1 MPGPKAPTLLLLWLF
16 AACAWPLAQAA
27 TPDLQ
32 SLERYRKE
40 QLALRSLVQG
50 DARYAHVDDSTR
62 RRLVELQDEA
72 FSRIDALAAGTA
84 TVEQEL
90 AALEED
96 RDAIARLTKDI
107 ELDRPRCRN
116 APRTGSRL
124 RETTCMSAR
133 EREAQRLEAQAVLGK
148 SRGCR
153 GSECG
158 SD

>member
-1 MPGPKAPTLLLLWLF
+1 MQRQIAPTLVLLWVL
-16 AACAWPLAQAA
+16 AACAWPQAEAA
-27 TPDLQ
+27 TPDLE
-32 SLERYRKE
+32 SLQRFRKE
-40 QLALRSLVQG
+40 QLELRSLVQG
-50 DARYAHVDDSTR
+50 DARYAHVDDSTK
-62 RRLVELQDEA
+62 RRLVELQDDA
-72 FSRIDALAAGTA
+72 FSRIDALEAGTA
-84 TVEQEL
+84 PVEQEL
-90 AALEED
+90 AALEQD
-96 RDAIARLTKDI
+96 RDAIARLTRDI

-133 EREAQRLEAQAVLGK
+133 EREAARAEAQAVLGK